1 MGIGGDHLDPRQ
13 AAGDQV
19 TEERQPAGTVL
30 GGGHVQAEDLAVPV
44 GVDTG
49 RHQGVDT
56 DDPATLTHLQH
67 KSVGGHERERAGVIE
82 TPGAELFHVRVE
94 LLGHLSLTCDF
105 DSVVMPSDC
114 TSLSIRRVLTP
125 SR

>member
-1 MGIGGDHLDPRQ
+1 M
-13 AAGDQV
+13 
-19 TEERQPAGTVL
+19 
-30 GGGHVQAEDLAVPV
+30 QAEDLAVPV

-94 LLGHLSLTCDF
+94 LLGHLADLRLRQCRDAQRLHQLVHLPGADPEQVAGRHHAGQRPLGALASL
-105 DSVVMPSDC
+105 
-114 TSLSIRRVLTP
+114 
-125 SR
+125 